1 MTDSLSENEK
11 EAVEYI
17 KSADDA
23 YQSELWKALDV
34 TSRTGSRIAKR
45 LEEKGVVTRE
55 QTTHDGNNTYRLI
68 LAEEYRD
75 EDEEVTTEKD
85 GDGVAGEEP
94 TAGYEL
100 DEAERRALRLVESE
114 GEIPQSELWKEL
126 DVSSRKGSRIASS
139 LEERGL
145 IEREEGVHEGNRTY
159 ILYPIVEKLDYPL
172 LVAGDMI
179 SPFIGEENPNPR
191 SGSFTEWVYELAYS
205 E

>member
-17 KSADDA
+17 KSADEA

-45 LEEKGVVTRE
+45 LEEKGVVRRE

-75 EDEEVTTEKD
+75 EEDEDTSEESE
-85 GDGVAGEEP
+85 DGVASEEP

-100 DEAERRALRLVESE
+100 DPDERRALRLVESE

-145 IEREEGVHEGNRTY
+145 IEREEDVYEGNRTY
-159 ILYPIVEKLDYPL
+159 ILYPVVEKLDYSL

-179 SPFIGEENPNPR
+179 SPFIGEENPDPR
-191 SGSFTEWVYELAYS
+191 SGSFTEWIYELAYS

>member
-1 MTDSLSENEK
+1 MSDSLSENEK

-23 YQSELWKALDV
+23 YQSQLWKALDV

-45 LEEKGVVTRE
+45 LEEKGVVRRE
-55 QTTHDGNNTYRLI
+55 QTTHDGNNTYRLV

-75 EDEEVTTEKD
+75 EEAEKD
-85 GDGVAGEEP
+85 EGDDEITTEEP

-100 DEAERRALRLVESE
+100 DSTERRALRLVESE

-139 LEERGL
+139 LEDRGL
-145 IEREEGVHEGNRTY
+145 IEREEDVHEGNRTY
-159 ILYPIVEKLDYPL
+159 ILYPVVEKLDYSL

-179 SPFIGEENPNPR
+179 SPFIGEENPDPR
-191 SGSFTEWVYELAYS
+191 SGSFTEWIYELAYS

>member
-1 MTDSLSENEK
+1 MSATLSENEE

-45 LEEKGVVTRE
+45 LEEKGVVRRE
-55 QTTHDGNNTYRLI
+55 QATHDGNNTYRLI
-68 LAEEYRD
+68 LADEYRD
-75 EDEEVTTEKD
+75 EEDIEEEE
-85 GDGVAGEEP
+85 EEP

-100 DEAERRALRLVESE
+100 DSAERRALRLIES
-114 GEIPQSELWKEL
+114 GDGLPQSELWKEL

-139 LEERGL
+139 LEDRGL
-145 IEREEGVHEGNRTY
+145 IEREEDVYEGNRTY
-159 ILYPIVEKLDYPL
+159 ILYPVVEKLDYSL

-179 SPFIGEENPNPR
+179 SPFIGEENPDPR
-191 SGSFTEWVYELAYS
+191 SGSFTEWIYELAYS

>member
-1 MTDSLSENEK
+1 MSESLSENEE

-17 KSADDA
+17 RSADNA
-23 YQSELWKALDV
+23 YQSQLWKALDV

-45 LEEKGVVTRE
+45 LEEKGVVRRE

-68 LAEEYRD
+68 LDDEYRD
-75 EDEEVTTEKD
+75 EDAVEED
-85 GDGVAGEEP
+85 DDEEP

-100 DEAERRALRLVESE
+100 EPEERRALRLIESE
-114 GEIPQSELWKEL
+114 DGLPQSELWKEL

-139 LEERGL
+139 LEDRGL
-145 IEREEGVHEGNRTY
+145 IDREEDVYEGNRTY
-159 ILYPIVEKLDYPL
+159 ILYPVVEKLDYSL

-179 SPFIGEENPNPR
+179 SPFIGEENPDPR

>member
-1 MTDSLSENEK
+1 MSESLSENEE

-17 KSADDA
+17 RSADDA
-23 YQSELWKALDV
+23 YQSQLWKALDV

-45 LEEKGVVTRE
+45 LEEKGVVRRE

-68 LAEEYRD
+68 LADEYRD
-75 EDEEVTTEKD
+75 EDAVEKND
-85 GDGVAGEEP
+85 DDEEP
-94 TAGYEL
+94 TVGYEL
-100 DEAERRALRLVESE
+100 EPEERRALRLIESE
-114 GEIPQSELWKEL
+114 DGFPQSELWKEL

-139 LEERGL
+139 LEDRGL
-145 IEREEGVHEGNRTY
+145 IEREEDVYEGNRTY
-159 ILYPIVEKLDYPL
+159 ILYPVVEKLDYSL

-179 SPFIGEENPNPR
+179 SPFIGEENPDPR

>member
-1 MTDSLSENEK
+1 MSDSLSENEK

-17 KSADDA
+17 KSVDDA

-45 LEEKGVVTRE
+45 LEEKDVVRRE
-55 QTTHDGNNTYRLI
+55 QATHEGNNTYRLV
-68 LAEEYRD
+68 LANEYRD
-75 EDEEVTTEKD
+75 EEGAEENE
-85 GDGVAGEEP
+85 GEETPEP
-94 TAGYEL
+94 TTGYEM
-100 DEAERRALRLVESE
+100 EPAERRALRLVESE
-114 GEIPQSELWKEL
+114 GELPQSELWKEL

-145 IEREEGVHEGNRTY
+145 IEREEGVYEGNRTY
-159 ILYPIVEKLDYPL
+159 ILYPVVEKLDYSL

-179 SPFIGEENPNPR
+179 SPFIGEENPDPR
-191 SGSFTEWVYELAYS
+191 SGSFTEWIYELAYS

>member
-1 MTDSLSENEK
+1 MSDSLSENEK

-23 YQSELWKALDV
+23 YQSQLWKALDV

-45 LEEKGVVTRE
+45 LEEKGVVRRE
-55 QTTHDGNNTYRLI
+55 QTTHDGNNTYRLV

-75 EDEEVTTEKD
+75 EEETEEDEV
-85 GDGVAGEEP
+85 EEP

-100 DEAERRALRLVESE
+100 DSDERRALRLVESE

-139 LEERGL
+139 LEDRGL

-159 ILYPIVEKLDYPL
+159 ILYPVVEKLDYSL

>member
-1 MTDSLSENEK
+1 MSDTLSDNEK

-17 KSADDA
+17 KSVDDA
-23 YQSELWKALDV
+23 YQSQLWKALDV

-45 LEEKGVVTRE
+45 LEEKGVVKRE
-55 QTTHDGNNTYRLI
+55 QSTHEGNNTYRLI

-75 EDEEVTTEKD
+75 EDATEEEDETEE
-85 GDGVAGEEP
+85 A
-94 TAGYEL
+94 TAGYEM
-100 DEAERRALRLVESE
+100 EPEERRALRLIESE

-139 LEERGL
+139 LEDRGL
-145 IEREEGVHEGNRTY
+145 IEREEGVYEGNRTY
-159 ILYPIVEKLDYPL
+159 MLYPVVKKLDYSL

-179 SPFIGEENPNPR
+179 SPFIGEENPDAR
-191 SGSFTEWVYELAYS
+191 SGSFTEWIYELAYS

>member
-1 MTDSLSENEK
+1 MSADLSENEGD
-11 EAVEYI
+11 AVEYI

-23 YQSELWKALDV
+23 YQSQLWKELDV

-45 LEEKGVVTRE
+45 LEEKGIVRRE

-68 LAEEYRD
+68 LDEEYRD
-75 EDEEVTTEKD
+75 EDPEEEKE
-85 GDGVAGEEP
+85 GEENE

-100 DEAERRALRLVESE
+100 ESVERRALRLIESE
-114 GEIPQSELWKEL
+114 DGLPQSELWKEL

-139 LEERGL
+139 LEDSGL
-145 IEREEGVHEGNRTY
+145 IEREKGVHDGNQTY
-159 ILYPIVEKLDYPL
+159 MLHPVVEKLDYSL

-179 SPFIGEENPNPR
+179 SPFIGEENPDPR
-191 SGSFTEWVYELAYS
+191 SGSFTEWIYELAYS

>member
-23 YQSELWKALDV
+23 YQSQLWKALDV

-45 LEEKGVVTRE
+45 LEEKGVVRRE
-55 QTTHDGNNTYRLI
+55 QTTHDGNNTYRLV

-75 EDEEVTTEKD
+75 EEETEEDEV
-85 GDGVAGEEP
+85 EEP

-100 DEAERRALRLVESE
+100 DSDERRALRLVESE

-139 LEERGL
+139 LEDRGL

-159 ILYPIVEKLDYPL
+159 ILYPVVEKLDYSL

>member
-1 MTDSLSENEK
+1 MSDSLSENEK

-23 YQSELWKALDV
+23 YQSQLWKALDV

-45 LEEKGVVTRE
+45 LEEKGVVRRE
-55 QTTHDGNNTYRLI
+55 QTTHDGNNTYRLV

-75 EDEEVTTEKD
+75 EEETEEDEV
-85 GDGVAGEEP
+85 EEP

-100 DEAERRALRLVESE
+100 DSDEGRALRLVESE

-139 LEERGL
+139 LEDRGL

-159 ILYPIVEKLDYPL
+159 ILYPVVEKLDYSL

>member
-1 MTDSLSENEK
+1 MSESLSENEE

-17 KSADDA
+17 RSADDA
-23 YQSELWKALDV
+23 YQSQLWKALDV

-45 LEEKGVVTRE
+45 LEEKGVVRRE

-68 LAEEYRD
+68 LADEYRD
-75 EDEEVTTEKD
+75 EDAVEENDDE
-85 GDGVAGEEP
+85 EEP

-100 DEAERRALRLVESE
+100 ESEERRALRLIESE
-114 GEIPQSELWKEL
+114 DGFPQSKLWKEL

-139 LEERGL
+139 LEDRGL
-145 IEREEGVHEGNRTY
+145 IEREEDVYEGNRTY
-159 ILYPIVEKLDYPL
+159 ILYPVVEKLDYSL

-179 SPFIGEENPNPR
+179 SPFIGEENPDPR

>member
-1 MTDSLSENEK
+1 MTDNLSENEK

-17 KSADDA
+17 KSTDDA

-45 LEEKGVVTRE
+45 LEEKGVVKRE
-55 QTTHDGNNTYRLI
+55 QTTHEGNNTYRLV
-68 LAEEYRD
+68 LVDEYRD
-75 EDEEVTTEKD
+75 DDAANEDDDTEEATVNY
-85 GDGVAGEEP
+85 GMEP
-94 TAGYEL
+94 E
-100 DEAERRALRLVESE
+100 ERRALRLIESE
-114 GEIPQSELWKEL
+114 GEMPQSELWKEL

-139 LEERGL
+139 LEDRGL
-145 IEREEGVHEGNRTY
+145 VEREEGVHEGNRTY
-159 ILYPIVEKLDYPL
+159 MLSPVVEKLDYTL

-179 SPFIGEENPNPR
+179 SPFIGEENPDPM

>member
-1 MTDSLSENEK
+1 MSESLSENEE

-17 KSADDA
+17 RSADNA
-23 YQSELWKALDV
+23 YQSQLWKALDV

-45 LEEKGVVTRE
+45 LEEKGVVRRE

-75 EDEEVTTEKD
+75 EDAVEED
-85 GDGVAGEEP
+85 DDEEP

-100 DEAERRALRLVESE
+100 EPEERRALRLIESE
-114 GEIPQSELWKEL
+114 DGLPQSELWKEL

-145 IEREEGVHEGNRTY
+145 IDREEDVYEGNRTY
-159 ILYPIVEKLDYPL
+159 ILYPVVEKLDYSL

-179 SPFIGEENPNPR
+179 SPFIGEENPDPR

>member
-1 MTDSLSENEK
+1 MSDSLSENEK

-17 KSADDA
+17 KSVDDA
-23 YQSELWKALDV
+23 YQSQLWKALDV

-45 LEEKGVVTRE
+45 LEEKGVVKRE
-55 QTTHDGNNTYRLI
+55 QSTHEGNNTYRLV

-75 EDEEVTTEKD
+75 EEATDDEDDEI
-85 GDGVAGEEP
+85 EET
-94 TAGYEL
+94 TAGYDMEP
-100 DEAERRALRLVESE
+100 EERRALRLIESE

-139 LEERGL
+139 LEDRGL

-159 ILYPIVEKLDYPL
+159 ILYPVVKKLDYSL

-179 SPFIGEENPNPR
+179 SPFIGEENPDMR
-191 SGSFTEWVYELAYS
+191 SGSFTEWIYELAYS